1 MYGDTENQKL
11 QGPTVI
17 EGFPYVFFFKKLK
30 NIFLEFLVKISSLYL
45 EKWLS
50 YWYRYKVRH
59 SSSSSDYTVQT
70 QSSRAQEIE
79 FVMLHS

>member
-1 MYGDTENQKL
+1 MFFQKISLSLRDYGTPDKRRLMYGDTENQKL

-17 EGFPYVFFFKKLK
+17 EGFPYVFFFKLK

-50 YWYRYKVRH
+50 YFK
-59 SSSSSDYTVQT
+59 S
-70 QSSRAQEIE
+70 
-79 FVMLHS
+79 LP